1 MPYTSVSI
9 ATVWIVIF
17 ALLGITAS
25 GVVSGPWLVLV
36 ALGALAAP
44 SLLRRPQGRLAKPIL
59 PMTPPS
65 FVPLRK

>member
-9 ATVWIVIF
+9 ATVWIVILV
-17 ALLGITAS
+17 LLGITAS

-44 SLLRRPQGRLAKPIL
+44 SLLRRPPGRLAKPSHPIA
-59 PMTPPS
+59 PPS

>member
-1 MPYTSVSI
+1 MPYTSISI
-9 ATVWIVIF
+9 ATVWVVVF

-36 ALGALAAP
+36 ALGAMAAP
-44 SLLRRPQGRLAKPIL
+44 ALLRRPHSMLARPSH

>member
-1 MPYTSVSI
+1 MPYTSLSI
-9 ATVWIVIF
+9 ATVWIIIF

-25 GVVSGPWLVLV
+25 GVVNGPWLVLV

-44 SLLRRPQGRLAKPIL
+44 ALLRRPHSMLVKPN